1 MAFSKDFAAYV
12 QELFGGLGLV
22 RVKGMFGGAGVYA
35 DELMFAFIADD
46 SLYLRVDAE
55 IEDRFRAEGSQ
66 PYIFHMRDGREIAIS
81 YWSAPEA
88 ALEAPEDA
96 EIWAR
101 LSLGAAMRKQA
112 SKGKKRK
119 RT

>member
-1 MAFSKDFAAYV
+1 MAFSKAFAAYI

-46 SLYLRVDAE
+46 SLFLRVDAE
-55 IEDRFRAEGSQ
+55 IEDRFKAEGSQ
-66 PYIFHMRDGREIAIS
+66 PYIFHMRDGREVAIS

-88 ALEAPEDA
+88 ALEAPEEA
-96 EIWAR
+96 ETWAR
-101 LSLGAAMRKQA
+101 LSLGAALRKQA
-112 SKGKKRK
+112 LKARK
-119 RT
+119 R